1 MLDRLEADE
10 TLSFTLDGQ
19 LATVDDYVEI
29 RPESEKRIRSLVA
42 AGRLALGPWQTLM
55 DEFLVDGETTLR
67 NLEAGMRRAEQL
79 GGAMRVGYLPDMFG
93 HVAQMPQILRAAGI
107 ETAVVWRGVPAAV
120 DFHRFV
126 WEGIDGSAVVAE
138 YLPGGYGNAA
148 YIFDV
153 PGPVDLGPF
162 EERFRPWFGS
172 DPVLG
177 MVGTDHKRLVR
188 DFSARVPDG
197 ATVGTLGEYLA
208 DATPDGLFLWR
219 GELRSAAH
227 ANLLPGVVSAR
238 IDLKAAC
245 ARAER
250 WLERYA
256 EPLQA
261 LYGGTDRPEP
271 FLAQAWTR
279 MFQNSAHDSIC
290 GCSTDDVSAQV
301 LARYAEAEHIGRELA
316 QRAVGQIAAEVPRG
330 AFAIV
335 NPSPR
340 ERTDLVELDV
350 VVPDEWEALELEL
363 PDGTRLPTQELRRE
377 PPFEWEAK
385 LAGSEVAGVIA
396 RRLHGREI
404 FGRIVNGFRIEDRQ
418 AILQVGDEPDPEFL
432 DVEQLVAALS
442 LATAK
447 GEWTLR
453 VVAQPKRTIVAAVPA
468 PPLGW
473 TSVRPVRVPGT
484 VPGTCPNV
492 DVSSL
497 TRIVRGKDIGDSY
510 NYAAPADD
518 VLVDVPTDER
528 IERAEDGPL
537 RTVDVL
543 HRTYVWDDRNVETRT
558 RFEQRAGESFVRV
571 RLELDNTCD
580 DQRVRIHVP
589 LLEPAESS
597 HAEGQFAVVERSL
610 EVEGG
615 HGEVAVPTFPA
626 SGFVAAGGITLLLDH
641 VTEYEVVGD
650 ELALTALRSVGYI
663 SLNGNPSREEPAG
676 PEIPIPAAQL
686 RGPRSFSFAYYSST
700 DSIAEGAEAYRH
712 PFLTARG
719 TAEGGKL
726 RSAAGPGLEG
736 DGRVVLTAFLNDRAR
751 IVNESDAPQTVQF
764 AGRELE
770 LRPWEIRTITL

>member
-1 MLDRLEADE
+1 
-10 TLSFTLDGQ
+10 
-19 LATVDDYVEI
+19 VDDYVEI
-29 RPESEKRIRSLVA
+29 RPESEERIRLLVE

-67 NLEAGMRRAEQL
+67 NLEAGMRRAEEL
-79 GGAMRVGYLPDMFG
+79 GGPMRVGYLPDMFG

-126 WEGIDGSAVVAE
+126 WEGIDGSSVVAE

-153 PGPVDLGPF
+153 PGPVDVGPF

-177 MVGTDHKRLVR
+177 MVGTDHKRLVH

-208 DATPDGLFLWR
+208 DAAPDSLLRWR
-219 GELRSAAH
+219 GELRSAAR

-261 LYGGTDRPEP
+261 LYGGTDGPEP

-290 GCSTDDVSAQV
+290 GCSTDDVSAEV

-316 QRAVGQIAAEVPRG
+316 QRAVAQIAAEVPRG

-350 VVPDEWEALELEL
+350 VVPDEWEAVELEL
-363 PDGTRLPTQELRRE
+363 PDGTRLPTQEVRRE
-377 PPFEWEAK
+377 APFEWKAK
-385 LAGSEVAGVIA
+385 VAGAEVAAVIA

-404 FGRIVNGFRIEDRQ
+404 FGRIVNGFRIEGRQ

-432 DVEQLVAALS
+432 DVEQLVDELS
-442 LATAK
+442 LATAE
-447 GEWTLR
+447 GDWTLR
-453 VVAQPKRTIVAAVPA
+453 VVAQPKRIIVAAVPA

-497 TRIVRGKDIGDSY
+497 IRIVRGKDIGDSY
-510 NYAAPADD
+510 NYAPPADD
-518 VLVDVPTDER
+518 VLVGVPTDEL
-528 IERAEDGPL
+528 IERVEDGPL
-537 RTVDVL
+537 RGVDVL
-543 HRTYVWDDRNVETRT
+543 HRTYLWDDRNVETRT
-558 RFEQRAGESFVRV
+558 RFEQRVGESFVRV
-571 RLELDNTCD
+571 RLELDNICD
-580 DQRVRIHVP
+580 DQRVRVHVP

-626 SGFVAAGGITLLLDH
+626 SGFVAAGGMALLLDH

-650 ELALTALRSVGYI
+650 ELALTTLRSIGYI

-686 RGPRSFSFAYYSST
+686 RGPRSFSFAYYPSA
-700 DSIAEGAEAYRH
+700 DSIVEHAEAYQH
-712 PFLTARG
+712 PFLTGRG
-719 TAEGGKL
+719 TAEGGEL

-736 DGRVVLTAFLNDRAR
+736 DGRVVLTALLNDRAR
-751 IVNESDAPQTVQF
+751 IVNESDAQQIVHF

-770 LRPWEIRTITL
+770 LRPWEIRTVTL

>member
-1 MLDRLEADE
+1 VLDQLEADE
-10 TLSFTLDGQ
+10 RLRFTLDGQ
-19 LATVDDYVEI
+19 LATVDDYLEI
-29 RPESEKRIRSLVA
+29 RPEAEERIRALVRS
-42 AGRLALGPWQTLM
+42 GRLAIGPWQTLM

-67 NLEAGMRRAEQL
+67 NLEAGLRGAEQF
-79 GGAMRVGYLPDMFG
+79 GSAMRVGYLPDMFG

-126 WEGIDGSAVVAE
+126 WEGLDGSTVVAE
-138 YLPGGYGNAA
+138 YLPSGYDNAA
-148 YIFDV
+148 YLFDV
-153 PGPVDLGPF
+153 PGPVDLGPL
-162 EERFRPWFGS
+162 EERFSPWFRS

-177 MVGTDHKRLVR
+177 MVGTDHMPLAPA
-188 DFSARVPDG
+188 FSERVLDD
-197 ATVGTLGEYLA
+197 ATVGTLADYLA
-208 DATPDGLFLWR
+208 GASAEGLSHWR
-219 GELRSAAH
+219 GEMRSAAR

-290 GCSTDDVSAQV
+290 GCSTDEVSAQV

-316 QRAVGQIAAEVPRG
+316 QRAVAQISAGVPRG

-350 VVPDEWEALELEL
+350 VVPDEWEAVELEL
-363 PDGTRLPTQELRRE
+363 PDGTRLPTQEVRRE
-377 PPFEWEAK
+377 PPFRWQAK
-385 LAGSEVAGVIA
+385 LAGAEVAAVIA

-404 FGRIVNGFRIEDRQ
+404 FGRIVNGFRIEERE

-432 DVEQLVAALS
+432 DVEQLVGELS
-442 LATAK
+442 LATAE

-453 VVAQPKRTIVAAVPA
+453 VAAEPKRTIVAAVPA

-473 TSVRPVRVPGT
+473 TSVRPVHVPGT
-484 VPGTCPNV
+484 VPGTRPNV

-510 NYAAPADD
+510 NYAPPADD
-518 VLVDVPTDER
+518 ALVDVPSDER
-528 IERAEDGPL
+528 IERLEDGTL
-537 RTVDVL
+537 RRVDLL
-543 HRTYVWDDRNVETRT
+543 HRTYVWDDRSVETRT

-571 RLELDNTCD
+571 RLELDNVCD
-580 DQRVRIHVP
+580 DQRVRVHVP

-597 HAEGQFAVVERSL
+597 RAEGQFAVVERSL

-626 SGFVAAGGITLLLDH
+626 SGFVAAGGIALLLDH

-650 ELALTALRSVGYI
+650 ELALTALRSIGYI

-686 RGPRSFSFAYYSST
+686 RGPWSFSFAYYPSA
-700 DSIAEGAEAYRH
+700 DSITEHAEAYRY
-712 PFLTARG
+712 PFLTAPG
-719 TAEGGKL
+719 TAHSTEL
-726 RSAAGPGLEG
+726 RAHSGPALDAKPE
-736 DGRVVLTAFLNDRAR
+736 VVLTALQPELAR
-751 IVNESDAPQTVQF
+751 LVNESAELQKVRF
-764 AGRELE
+764 AEEELE

>member
-1 MLDRLEADE
+1 
-10 TLSFTLDGQ
+10 
-19 LATVDDYVEI
+19 VDDYVEI
-29 RPESEKRIRSLVA
+29 RPESEGRIRSLVE

-107 ETAVVWRGVPAAV
+107 DTAVVWRGVPATV

-126 WEGIDGSAVVAE
+126 WEGVDGSSVVAE

-153 PGPVDLGPF
+153 PGPVDLRPL
-162 EERFRPWFGS
+162 EERFGPWFGS

-177 MVGTDHKRLVR
+177 MVGTDHKPLVH

-197 ATVGTLGEYLA
+197 ATVGTVGEYLA
-208 DATPDGLFLWR
+208 NAAPGGLLHWR
-219 GELRSAAH
+219 GELRSAAR

-245 ARAER
+245 GRAER

-261 LYGGTDRPEP
+261 LYGGSDRPEP

-316 QRAVGQIAAEVPRG
+316 QRAVARIAAEVPRG

-340 ERTDLVELDV
+340 ERTELVELDV
-350 VVPDEWEALELEL
+350 VVPNKWEAVELEL
-363 PDGTRLPTQELRRE
+363 PDGTRLPTQEVRRE
-377 PPFEWEAK
+377 PPFEWERK
-385 LAGSEVAGVIA
+385 LTGAEVAAAIA

-404 FGRIVNGFRIEDRQ
+404 FGRIVNGFRIGECE
-418 AILQVGDEPDPEFL
+418 AILQVGDTPDPEFL
-432 DVEQLVAALS
+432 DVEQLVAELS
-442 LATAK
+442 LATAE
-447 GEWTLR
+447 GSWTLR
-453 VVAQPKRTIVAAVPA
+453 VAAQPKRTIVATVPA

-484 VPGTCPNV
+484 VPGTCPIP
-492 DVSSL
+492 DVSQL

-510 NYAAPADD
+510 NYAPPADD

-528 IERAEDGPL
+528 IERVEDGPL
-537 RTVDVL
+537 RRVDLL
-543 HRTYVWDDRNVETRT
+543 HRTYVWDDRSVDTRT

-571 RLELDNTCD
+571 RLELDNICD
-580 DQRVRIHVP
+580 DQRVRVHVP

-626 SGFVAAGGITLLLDH
+626 SGFVAAGGIALLLDH

-650 ELALTALRSVGYI
+650 ELALTALRSIGYI
-663 SLNGNPSREEPAG
+663 SLNRNPSREEPAG

-686 RGPRSFSFAYYSST
+686 RGPRSFSFAYYPSA
-700 DSIAEGAEAYRH
+700 DSLAEHAEAYRH
-712 PFLTARG
+712 PFLTAPG
-719 TAEGGKL
+719 TAHSTELRTHSGPALDGK
-726 RSAAGPGLEG
+726 PE
-736 DGRVVLTAFLNDRAR
+736 VVLTALQPELAR
-751 IVNESDAPQTVQF
+751 LVNESAEPQKVRF
-764 AGRELE
+764 AGEELE

>member
-1 MLDRLEADE
+1 
-10 TLSFTLDGQ
+10 
-19 LATVDDYVEI
+19 
-29 RPESEKRIRSLVA
+29 
-42 AGRLALGPWQTLM
+42 
-55 DEFLVDGETTLR
+55 
-67 NLEAGMRRAEQL
+67 
-79 GGAMRVGYLPDMFG
+79 MFG

-107 ETAVVWRGVPAAV
+107 DTAVVWRGVPAAV

-153 PGPVDLGPF
+153 PGPVDLRPF

-172 DPVLG
+172 DPILG
-177 MVGTDHKRLVR
+177 MVGTDHKPLVQ
-188 DFSARVPDG
+188 DFSARVPEG
-197 ATVGTLGEYLA
+197 ATVGTVGEYLA
-208 DATPDGLFLWR
+208 DAAPDGLFRWR
-219 GELRSAAH
+219 GELRSAAR
-227 ANLLPGVVSAR
+227 ANLLPGVISAR

-250 WLERYA
+250 SLERYA
-256 EPLQA
+256 EPLQT
-261 LYGGTDRPEP
+261 LYGGTESPEP
-271 FLAQAWTR
+271 FLAQAWML

-290 GCSTDDVSAQV
+290 GCSTDEVSAQV
-301 LARYAEAEHIGRELA
+301 LARYAEAEQIGRDLA
-316 QRAVGQIAAEVPRG
+316 QRAVAQIAAEVPRS

-340 ERTDLVELDV
+340 ERTDLIELDV
-350 VVPDEWEALELEL
+350 VVPDEWEAVELEL
-363 PDGTRLPTQELRRE
+363 PDGTRLATQEVRRE
-377 PPFEWEAK
+377 PPFEWETK
-385 LAGSEVAGVIA
+385 LAGADVAAVIA

-404 FGRIVNGFRIEDRQ
+404 FGRIVNGFRIEERE

-432 DVEQLVAALS
+432 DVEQLVDELT
-442 LATAK
+442 LATAE

-453 VVAQPKRTIVAAVPA
+453 VAAQPKRTIVAAVPA

-484 VPGTCPNV
+484 VPGTCPDV

-510 NYAAPADD
+510 NYAPPADD

-528 IERAEDGPL
+528 IERIEDGPL
-537 RTVDVL
+537 RRVDVL
-543 HRTYVWDDRNVETRT
+543 HRTYLWDDRIVETRT

-580 DQRVRIHVP
+580 EQRVRVHVP
-589 LLEPAESS
+589 LLEPAKSS

-626 SGFVAAGGITLLLDH
+626 SGFVAAGGIALLLDH

-650 ELALTALRSVGYI
+650 ELALTALRSIGYI
-663 SLNGNPSREEPAG
+663 SLNENPSREEPAG

-686 RGPRSFSFAYYSST
+686 RGPLSFSFAYYPSA
-700 DSIAEGAEAYRH
+700 DSIIEHAEAYRH
-712 PFLTARG
+712 PFLTAPG
-719 TAEGGKL
+719 TARSTEL
-726 RSAAGPGLEG
+726 RSHSGPAL
-736 DGRVVLTAFLNDRAR
+736 DGKPEVVLTALQPELAR
-751 IVNESDAPQTVQF
+751 LVNESAEPQKVRF
-764 AGRELE
+764 AGEELE
-770 LRPWEIRTITL
+770 LRPWEIRTIPL

>member
-29 RPESEKRIRSLVA
+29 RPESEERIRSLVE

-67 NLEAGMRRAEQL
+67 NLEAGMRRAEQF

-126 WEGIDGSAVVAE
+126 WEGIDGSSVVAE

-153 PGPVDLGPF
+153 PGPVDLRPF

-177 MVGTDHKRLVR
+177 MVGTDHKPLVH

-197 ATVGTLGEYLA
+197 ATVGTVGEYLA
-208 DATPDGLFLWR
+208 DAAPDGLLRWR
-219 GELRSAAH
+219 GELRSAAR

-290 GCSTDDVSAQV
+290 GCSTDDVSAEV

-316 QRAVGQIAAEVPRG
+316 QRAVAQIAAEVPRG

-350 VVPDEWEALELEL
+350 VVPDEWEAVELEL
-363 PDGTRLPTQELRRE
+363 PDGTRLPTQEVRRE
-377 PPFEWEAK
+377 APFEWKAK
-385 LAGSEVAGVIA
+385 VAGAEVAAVIA

-404 FGRIVNGFRIEDRQ
+404 FGRIVNGFRIEDRE

-432 DVEQLVAALS
+432 DVEQLVGELS
-442 LATAK
+442 LATAE

-453 VVAQPKRTIVAAVPA
+453 VAAQPKRTIVAAVPA

-484 VPGTCPNV
+484 VPGTCPNL
-492 DVSSL
+492 DVSGSPASSAGRTSATVTTTQRPRTTSSSTFRPRNDSSASRTGRSAGSTCCTAPTCGTTGASRRGRASSSGPASRSSGSGWSSTTSATTSACACTCHCSSL
-497 TRIVRGKDIGDSY
+497 PRARMPRVSSRWSSAVSRWK
-510 NYAAPADD
+510 AATARSPSRRFRPPASS
-518 VLVDVPTDER
+518 P
-528 IERAEDGPL
+528 
-537 RTVDVL
+537 
-543 HRTYVWDDRNVETRT
+543 
-558 RFEQRAGESFVRV
+558 RAGS
-571 RLELDNTCD
+571 
-580 DQRVRIHVP
+580 
-589 LLEPAESS
+589 
-597 HAEGQFAVVERSL
+597 RS
-610 EVEGG
+610 
-615 HGEVAVPTFPA
+615 
-626 SGFVAAGGITLLLDH
+626 
-641 VTEYEVVGD
+641 
-650 ELALTALRSVGYI
+650 
-663 SLNGNPSREEPAG
+663 
-676 PEIPIPAAQL
+676 
-686 RGPRSFSFAYYSST
+686 SST
-700 DSIAEGAEAYRH
+700 TSPSTRWSETSSR
-712 PFLTARG
+712 
-719 TAEGGKL
+719 
-726 RSAAGPGLEG
+726 
-736 DGRVVLTAFLNDRAR
+736 
-751 IVNESDAPQTVQF
+751 
-764 AGRELE
+764 
-770 LRPWEIRTITL
+770 